1 MFHFWFNT
9 YFVVDEETVDLNS
22 EFPKEQILSS
32 LTGSKKLSSGSSTTS
47 TGHNSSHKLLQK
59 QNSSPLS
66 SQQAHLKQKLQS
78 ELLLLMSHRK
88 LSDSLSSSCTES
100 VGNLQKPSSEVLPCS
115 HSASPTQFPGEKAVV
130 KVLPPV
136 VSKVTYKT
144 LTLMK
149 SELDK
154 VNKNKQHRLYP
165 TDFTVCMLFFI
176 ESNFG

>member
-9 YFVVDEETVDLNS
+9 FFVVNEETVDLSS
-22 EFPKEQILSS
+22 ELPKEQIFSS
-32 LTGSKKLSSGSSTTS
+32 LTGSKKLFSGSSTTS
-47 TGHNSSHKLLQK
+47 TSTGHDSTHKPLQK

-66 SQQAHLKQKLQS
+66 SQQAHLKQKLQG

-100 VGNLQKPSSEVLPCS
+100 VGNVKKPSSKVLSCS
-115 HSASPTQFPGEKAVV
+115 QSTSATQFPVEKVAV

-144 LTLMK
+144 LTLTK

-154 VNKNKQHRLYP
+154 VNKNKQYRLYP
-165 TDFTVCMLFFI
+165 ADFTVSMLPFI
-176 ESNFG
+176 E